1 MRLQLLLLA
10 LHALGCSGKE
20 SIMKKRKSRRLVP
33 QFTWSQNATS
43 VVLRI
48 QGGGC
53 AERFT
58 AITPG
63 GFHLR
68 CGGAKPR
75 ELKFEIREDVVA
87 ADSSCAAR
95 GREEVCVLRKLHRHA
110 FDRLTVVANP
120 AHLQGRMTYGD
131 FDGLIATEGGAGGA
145 AQGDAEE
152 GGDVLIGTERYAG
165 RRAVPRSTLG
175 AIRKSLEGKK
185 PGTVVLADVFFPW
198 CQTCATAAKDVDK
211 LAKAWGRFVAANKD
225 EDASLSDDW
234 SAVHVDAR
242 EDREAARESEVGCAE
257 TAMAC
262 VLQVRSQREE
272 GRGAVCVC
280 VCVCV

>member
-152 GGDVLIGTERYAG
+152 EGGDVLIGTERYAG

-280 VCVCV
+280 V